1 MVVIR
6 IKPKINLFIL
16 QKSKVFFIA
25 TMLFFCCFAKAE
37 NIDTLFKRAQYFEK
51 INVDS
56 AKICYSKI
64 LGNENLSTTMPEIY
78 AKSLRR
84 FAVLNAE
91 LKDEKLNV
99 DFCNSAIS
107 IFKKIKNYKEVGITY
122 NSLANI
128 YQVKGFFDLAISNY
142 QSAAAIFDSIQFYK
156 GLTICYSNIASIYN
170 NTEQFKNALHYNLLA
185 FQTASRINDTFS
197 VGMIA
202 NDVSIA
208 FTKNNLIDSAKQYA
222 LLALKNG
229 QLLQNDFIIGYAYK
243 AQFEF
248 YKAQKKWNEAN
259 QSAQNAIN
267 YILKTNSDYDACL
280 AYCNLAESSINTGKN
295 SEAENTIVEAENLAK
310 TINSFQLY
318 KRVYSLHKLISE
330 KNGDYKSAFQYA
342 QLYQQYS
349 DSVFFEKRN
358 NTLNELETQYQ
369 TAKKEAKIA
378 QQKIEIQQQEIKT
391 KQARTR
397 FFIALFFVLILLLSA
412 IGLFLFLKQ
421 RQKLL
426 QNKIINIE
434 QQKKLELTQAIIDGE
449 EMERIRLAKELHD
462 GIGGLMSMIKL
473 QFTNFKKSH
482 VEIQQNPEYN
492 SALDLLNTASQ
503 DIRKISHA
511 LMPSALERLG
521 LIDATEQF
529 CTQMQQSAN
538 IEIDFQHY
546 NLEARLPQKM
556 ELLVYR
562 MIQELLNNIIK
573 YADAK
578 EVLVQLTKNE
588 KLISLTVEDDGKGFD
603 ISTIKNK
610 DGIGLLSMQNRINLL
625 CGKMDI
631 DSAIGKGS
639 SIHIELPT
647 N

>member
-1 MVVIR
+1 MFR
-6 IKPKINLFIL
+6 IKPKINLSIFI
-16 QKSKVFFIA
+16 KSKL
-25 TMLFFCCFAKAE
+25 LFLFMILFLGKNTNAE
-37 NIDTLFKRAQYFEK
+37 NVDTLFKRAQYFEK
-51 INVDS
+51 TNVDS
-56 AKICYSKI
+56 AKVYYSKI
-64 LGNENLSTTMPEIY
+64 LGAEYLSEKMPDVY
-78 AKSLRR
+78 AKSLRK

-91 LKDEKLNV
+91 INDDNLNV
-99 DFCNSAIS
+99 VYCKQAIS

-122 NSLANI
+122 NSIANI

-142 QSAAAIFDSIQFYK
+142 QKAAAIFDSIQFYK

-170 NTEQFKNALHYNLLA
+170 NTEQFKNALEYNLLA
-185 FQTASRINDTFS
+185 FRTALHTNDTFS
-197 VGMIA
+197 LGMIA

-222 LLALKNG
+222 SLALKNG
-229 QLLQNDFIIGYAYK
+229 QLLQNNFVIGYSYK
-243 AQFEF
+243 AQFEY

-259 QSAQNAIN
+259 QSAQNSIN

-280 AYCNLAESSINTGKN
+280 AYCNLAESAVNTGKN
-295 SEAENTIVEAENLAK
+295 NEAERSIVEAESLAK

-330 KNGDYKSAFQYA
+330 KNGDYKNAFQYA

-397 FFIALFFVLILLLSA
+397 LFIALFFVLILLLSA
-412 IGLFLFLKQ
+412 IGLYFYLQQ

-426 QNKIINIE
+426 QNKIITIE

-482 VEIQQNPEYN
+482 TEIQENPEYN
-492 SALDLLNTASQ
+492 DALSLLNTASQ

-546 NLEARLPQKM
+546 NLETRLPQKM
-556 ELLVYR
+556 ELLIYR

-573 YADAK
+573 YASAK
-578 EVLVQLTKNE
+578 EVLVQLSKNE
-588 KLISLTVEDDGKGFD
+588 KNISLTVEDDGIGFD

-610 DGIGLLSMQNRINLL
+610 DGIGLMSMQNRIHLL
-625 CGKMDI
+625 GGKMDI
-631 DSAIGKGS
+631 DSAINKGT
-639 SIHIELPT
+639 SINIELPVS
-647 N
+647 

>member
-1 MVVIR
+1 MST
-6 IKPKINLFIL
+6 FI
-16 QKSKVFFIA
+16 KSKLLFLLMI
-25 TMLFFCCFAKAE
+25 LFFGKNTNAE
-37 NIDTLFKRAQYFEK
+37 NADTLFKRAQCFEK
-51 INVDS
+51 TNVDS
-56 AKICYSKI
+56 AKIYYSKI
-64 LGNENLSTTMPEIY
+64 RGAEYLSEKMPDVY

-91 LKDEKLNV
+91 ITDDNLNV
-99 DFCNSAIS
+99 VFCNQAIS
-107 IFKKIKNYKEVGITY
+107 IFKKINNFKEVGITY

-128 YQVKGFFDLAISNY
+128 YQVKGFFDLSISNY
-142 QSAAAIFDSIQFYK
+142 QKAAAIFDSIQFYK

-185 FQTASRINDTFS
+185 LQTASRMQDTFS
-197 VGMIA
+197 IGMIA

-208 FTKNNLIDSAKQYA
+208 FTKNNAIDSAKKYA
-222 LLALKNG
+222 SLALKNG
-229 QLLQNDFIIGYAYK
+229 QLIKNDFVISYAYK

-248 YKAQKKWNEAN
+248 NKAQQKWNDAYT
-259 QSAQNAIN
+259 NAMLALAS
-267 YILKTNSDYDACL
+267 ILKTKSEYDACL
-280 AYCNLAESSINTGKN
+280 AYCNVAESAVNTDRN
-295 SEAENTIVEAENLAK
+295 SEAEISIIQAESIAK
-310 TINSFQLY
+310 KINSFQLF
-318 KRVYSLHKLISE
+318 KRVYSLHKVISSA
-330 KNGDYKSAFQYA
+330 KGDYKQAFEYA

-358 NTLNELETQYQ
+358 NTLNELETKYQ
-369 TAKKEAKIA
+369 TAQKEAKIA
-378 QQKIEIQQQEIKT
+378 TQKIEIQQQEIKA
-391 KQARTR
+391 KQAKIR
-397 FFIALFFVLILLLSA
+397 FIIAVVLILILLLSA
-412 IGLFLFLKQ
+412 VALYVFLKQ

-449 EMERIRLAKELHD
+449 EMERVRLAKELHD

-482 VEIQQNPEYN
+482 TEIQENPEYN
-492 SALDLLNTASQ
+492 DALSLLNTASQ

-546 NLEARLPQKM
+546 HLEDRLPQKM

-573 YADAK
+573 YANAK
-578 EVLVQLTKNE
+578 EVLVQLSKNE
-588 KLISLTVEDDGKGFD
+588 KNISLTVEDDGIGFD

-610 DGIGLLSMQNRINLL
+610 DGIGLLSMQNRIHLL
-625 CGKMDI
+625 GGKMDI
-631 DSAIGKGS
+631 DTAIGKGT
-639 SIHIELPT
+639 SIHVELPVS
-647 N
+647 

>member
-1 MVVIR
+1 MIR
-6 IKPKINLFIL
+6 IKYKINWINSIKKKWLFLIL
-16 QKSKVFFIA
+16 LQI
-25 TMLFFCCFAKAE
+25 FCFYVNAE
-37 NIDTLFKRAQYFEK
+37 DINTLFKQAQSFEK
-51 INVDS
+51 TNTDS

-64 LGNENLSTTMPEIY
+64 LGAEYVSGKFPEVY

-91 LKDEKLNV
+91 INDENQNIV
-99 DFCNSAIS
+99 FCKQAI
-107 IFKKIKNYKEVGITY
+107 ILFKQLKNYKEAGITY
-122 NSLANI
+122 NSIANI
-128 YQVKGFFDLAISNY
+128 YQVKGFYDLAISNY
-142 QSAAAIFDSIQFYK
+142 QNAAAIFDSIQFYK

-170 NTEQFKNALHYNLLA
+170 NTEQFKNALQYNLLA

-197 VGMIA
+197 IGMTA

-222 LLALKNG
+222 SLALKNG

-243 AQFEF
+243 AQFEL
-248 YKAQKKWNEAN
+248 YKAQKKWTDAY
-259 QSAQNAIN
+259 QSAQNSIN
-267 YILKTNSDYDACL
+267 YILKTNSDYDVCF
-280 AYCNLAESSINTGKN
+280 AYCNLAESAINTGNNNDATTAINK
-295 SEAENTIVEAENLAK
+295 AESLAK

-318 KRVYSLHKLISE
+318 KRVYGLYKFISE
-330 KNGDYKSAFQYA
+330 QNGDFKNAFQYA
-342 QLYQQYS
+342 QLYQQYN

-358 NTLNELETQYQ
+358 NTLNELETKYQ
-369 TAKKEAKIA
+369 TAQKETKIA
-378 QQKIEIQQQEIKT
+378 QQQTEIQQS
-391 KQARTR
+391 RTR
-397 FFIALFFVLILLLSA
+397 FLVAVLLFLILFVGSFILYV
-412 IGLFLFLKQ
+412 FLKQ

-426 QNKIINIE
+426 QNKIVTIE

-482 VEIQQNPEYN
+482 TEIQQNEEYN
-492 SALDLLNTASQ
+492 DALNLLNTASQ

-529 CTQMQQSAN
+529 CTQMQQSSN
-538 IEIDFQHY
+538 IEIDFQYY
-546 NLEARLPQKM
+546 NLENRLPQKM
-556 ELLVYR
+556 ELLIYR

-588 KLISLTVEDDGKGFD
+588 NLISLTVEDDGKGFD
-603 ISTIKNK
+603 VSAIKNK
-610 DGIGLLSMQNRINLL
+610 DGIGLNSMQQRIALL
-625 CGKMDI
+625 NGKMDI
-631 DSAIGKGS
+631 DSAIGKGT
-639 SIHIELPT
+639 SIHIELPLT
-647 N
+647 

>member
-1 MVVIR
+1 MFR
-6 IKPKINLFIL
+6 IKPKINLSIFI
-16 QKSKVFFIA
+16 KSKL
-25 TMLFFCCFAKAE
+25 LFLFMILFLGKNTNAE
-37 NIDTLFKRAQYFEK
+37 NVDTLFKRAQYFEK
-51 INVDS
+51 TNVDS
-56 AKICYSKI
+56 AKYYYSQF
-64 LGNENLSTTMPEIY
+64 LSEKVPDVY
-78 AKSLRR
+78 AKSLRK

-91 LKDEKLNV
+91 INDDNLNV
-99 DFCNSAIS
+99 VYCKQAIS

-122 NSLANI
+122 NSIANI

-142 QSAAAIFDSIQFYK
+142 QKAAAIFDSIQFYK

-170 NTEQFKNALHYNLLA
+170 NTEQFKNALEYNLLA
-185 FQTASRINDTFS
+185 FRTALHTNDTFS
-197 VGMIA
+197 LGMIA

-222 LLALKNG
+222 SLALKNG
-229 QLLQNDFIIGYAYK
+229 QLLQNNFVIGYSYK
-243 AQFEF
+243 AQFEY

-259 QSAQNAIN
+259 QSAQNSIN

-280 AYCNLAESSINTGKN
+280 AYCNLAESAVNTGKN
-295 SEAENTIVEAENLAK
+295 NEAERSIVEAESLAK

-330 KNGDYKSAFQYA
+330 KDGDYKNAFQYA

-397 FFIALFFVLILLLSA
+397 LFIALFFVLILLLSA
-412 IGLFLFLKQ
+412 IGLYFYLQQ

-426 QNKIINIE
+426 QNKIITIE

-482 VEIQQNPEYN
+482 TEIQENPEYN
-492 SALDLLNTASQ
+492 DALSLLNTASQ

-546 NLEARLPQKM
+546 NLETRLPQKM
-556 ELLVYR
+556 ELLMYR

-573 YADAK
+573 YASAK
-578 EVLVQLTKNE
+578 EVLVQLSKNE
-588 KLISLTVEDDGKGFD
+588 KNISLTVEDDGIGFD

-610 DGIGLLSMQNRINLL
+610 DGIGLMSMQNRIHLL
-625 CGKMDI
+625 GGKMDI
-631 DSAIGKGS
+631 DSAINKGT
-639 SIHIELPT
+639 SINIELPVS
-647 N
+647 

>member
-1 MVVIR
+1 MFR
-6 IKPKINLFIL
+6 IKPKINLSIFI
-16 QKSKVFFIA
+16 KSKL
-25 TMLFFCCFAKAE
+25 LFLFMILFLVKNTNAE
-37 NIDTLFKRAQYFEK
+37 NVDTLFKRAQYFEK
-51 INVDS
+51 TNVDS
-56 AKICYSKI
+56 AKVYYSKI
-64 LGNENLSTTMPEIY
+64 LGAEYLSEKMPDVY
-78 AKSLRR
+78 AKSLRK

-91 LKDEKLNV
+91 INDDNLNV
-99 DFCNSAIS
+99 VYCKKAIS

-122 NSLANI
+122 NSIANI

-142 QSAAAIFDSIQFYK
+142 QKAASIFDSIQFYK

-170 NTEQFKNALHYNLLA
+170 NTEQFKNALEYNLLA
-185 FQTASRINDTFS
+185 LQTASRTNDTFS
-197 VGMIA
+197 IGMIA

-222 LLALKNG
+222 SLALKNG
-229 QLLQNDFIIGYAYK
+229 QLLQNNFVIGYSYK
-243 AQFEF
+243 AQFEY

-259 QSAQNAIN
+259 QSAQNSIN

-280 AYCNLAESSINTGKN
+280 AYCNLAESAVNTGKN
-295 SEAENTIVEAENLAK
+295 NEAERSIVEAESLAK

-330 KNGDYKSAFQYA
+330 KNGDYKNAFQYA

-397 FFIALFFVLILLLSA
+397 LFIALFFVLILLLSA
-412 IGLFLFLKQ
+412 IGLYFYLQQ

-426 QNKIINIE
+426 QNKIITIE

-482 VEIQQNPEYN
+482 TEIQENPEYN
-492 SALDLLNTASQ
+492 DALSLLNTASQ

-546 NLEARLPQKM
+546 NLETRLPQKM
-556 ELLVYR
+556 ELLIYR

-573 YADAK
+573 YANSK
-578 EVLVQLTKNE
+578 EVLVQLSKNE
-588 KLISLTVEDDGKGFD
+588 KNISLTVEDDGIGFD

-610 DGIGLLSMQNRINLL
+610 DGIGLLSMQNRIHLL
-625 CGKMDI
+625 GGKMDI
-631 DSAIGKGS
+631 DSAINKGT
-639 SIHIELPT
+639 SINIELPVS
-647 N
+647 